1 MNRQIYH
8 DMVGHI
14 SLSSGLVRFD
24 FYDEVPEA
32 PQNAGEEQPP
42 RYEMSRRLVMPLT
55 SVLQTWQM
63 LDGVVAKLREAGL
76 VRPAAQEEAQP

>member
-42 RYEMSRRLVMPLT
+42 R
-55 SVLQTWQM
+55 
-63 LDGVVAKLREAGL
+63 
-76 VRPAAQEEAQP
+76 

>member
-1 MNRQIYH
+1 MHRQIYH
-8 DMVGHI
+8 DIVGHI
-14 SLSSGLVRFD
+14 SLANGMVRFD

-32 PQNAGEEQPP
+32 PQDAAKEGPP
-42 RYEMSRRLVMPLT
+42 QYEMSRRLVMPLA

-76 VRPAAQEEAQP
+76 VRPAAPEEDKA